1 MTRIPSPRRTVLS
14 LCLLT
19 ALAACGTASAAVIDD
34 DVDIS
39 GHYIQVR
46 LSPDDGG
53 TIHSMRLL
61 TGAENLVGPAGI
73 LLEGFGVP
81 SRYLPNRRVN
91 EKLEA
96 LEEHADRPVLRFSYD
111 CEGPN
116 IQGLHVTRIM
126 EPLPDEASMRVTW
139 LVENR
144 GKEDQW
150 IAPWI
155 GNDLLPGGDVSP
167 EDRIDLTSDAGVIR
181 AERTAWHSA
190 TRNWIAAT
198 APAAQES
205 LFAVFDAD
213 QIYAFLTLWDENSVG
228 RGVQAAFAPKFLKPG
243 ETWKTVYR
251 IGVTRGLRRVDFA
264 TDDLAVELQYS
275 PGTLIALIA
284 AVKPLSGVQ
293 IDARVVAE
301 NGRVW
306 KLPAKKFD
314 IEPGKVI
321 RCTYPWD
328 APADGH
334 YEFMARLIKDGVTL
348 PLGAETG
355 SPHGGIDTRFT
366 VGKPAPRPMEAWTD
380 APHAMDRG
388 PRTLDRTPAFAG
400 EPLVWVAPALEKVF
414 REDRV
419 RPAGTPSPLARISL
433 ARGEREAFQICFRP
447 EKEPLLSLTVEPG
460 DLVHEG
466 GGARIPASDI
476 SVADVRWMPV
486 RIPSHFEGP
495 TGLWPDALPPHRPF
509 VADRGLTSA
518 VWVTVHARRG
528 LPAGLY
534 RGKVALRALDEEPR
548 ELNVE
553 VRVHDFD
560 LPDTPRLKTDFGF
573 WDEAAVR
580 GAKALGGRGDA
591 AALTQAYLD
600 NALEHRVTL
609 REAMALPEPGA
620 GDYGAALAARLPA
633 LRRALEKGATTI
645 AAPPSL
651 LAAPEKLAAL
661 DAFVRREG
669 LGGRVFTPM
678 AYEPPEPAWPGLMD
692 SLAKWRAGAPNVPSS
707 VSTIGLHPF
716 LPDDVDLWCVHAQLM
731 DTQAGLEL
739 LRRIS
744 AGREVW
750 WYVSHTPPR
759 PYGNL
764 FVDFAA
770 VEHRILFWQAWALGM
785 RGMQYWSVNYFP
797 EWQNPHT
804 DLLDSTPVNG
814 DGCLVYPGPDGPVNS
829 IRWETVRDGIEDYDY
844 LSLFMERRNA
854 LLERGGHQELLQRAA
869 SAYNLE
875 NVVPSLVTFSRDG
888 EVLARKRA
896 EIATMIEEMDRA
908 LKTAP
913 PPSAPAPASTPAPTP
928 ALAPSEP
935 FPVRQ
940 FPASEGPR
948 KNFGGRGE

>member
-1 MTRIPSPRRTVLS
+1 MTRRIPKRRPVLF
-14 LCLLT
+14 LFLLLPLV
-19 ALAACGTASAAVIDD
+19 ADWAATAAVIDD
-34 DVDIS
+34 EVDIS
-39 GHYIQVR
+39 GHYMQVR

-81 SRYLPNRRVN
+81 SRYVPNRRVN
-91 EKLEA
+91 EQLEA
-96 LEEHADRPVLRFSYD
+96 LEEHPDRPVLRFSYD

-139 LVENR
+139 MVENR

-167 EDRIDLTSDAGVIR
+167 EDRIDLPTDRGIIR

-190 TRNWIAAT
+190 ARNWIAAT

-213 QIYAFLTLWDENSVG
+213 QIYAFLTLWDEDSVG
-228 RGVQAAFAPKFLKPG
+228 RGVQAAFTPMFLKPG
-243 ETWKTVYR
+243 ASWKTVYR

-293 IDARVVAE
+293 IEARVVAE

-306 KLPAKKFD
+306 KMPAKKFD

-348 PLGAETG
+348 PLGAETN

-366 VGKPAPRPMEAWTD
+366 VGKPAPRTLEAWTD

-388 PRTLDRTPAFAG
+388 PRTLERTPAFAG
-400 EPLVWVAPALEKVF
+400 DPLVWVAPALEKVF
-414 REDRV
+414 REDKV
-419 RPAGTPSPLARISL
+419 KPAGTPSPLARLGL

-447 EKEPLLSLTVEPG
+447 EKEPLLSLGVEPG
-460 DLVHEG
+460 DLVHESG
-466 GGARIPASDI
+466 NARIPAADI
-476 SVADVRWMPV
+476 TVADVRWMPV

-495 TGLWPDALPPHRPF
+495 TGLWPDALPPHKPF
-509 VADRGLTSA
+509 VAERGVTSA
-518 VWVTVHARRG
+518 VWVTVRARQG

-534 RGKVALRALDEEPR
+534 RGKITLRALDAEPR

-553 VRVHDFD
+553 VRVYDFD
-560 LPDTPRLKTDFGF
+560 LPETPRLKTDFGF

-591 AALTQAYLD
+591 ASLTQAYLD

-609 REAMALPEPGA
+609 REAVALPEPGA
-620 GDYGAALAARLPA
+620 GDYGAALAGRLPA
-633 LRRALEKGATTI
+633 LRQALAKGATTI
-645 AAPPSL
+645 AAPPAL

-669 LGGRVFTPM
+669 LQGRVFTPM
-678 AYEPPEPAWPGLMD
+678 AYEPPEPAWPKLMD
-692 SLAKWRAGAPNVPSS
+692 SLAKWRAGAPNVPAS

-716 LPDDVDLWCVHAQLM
+716 LPDDVGLWCVHAQLM
-731 DTQAGLEL
+731 DTQAGLDL

-744 AGREVW
+744 EGREVW

-785 RGMQYWSVNYFP
+785 RGMQYWSVNYFH
-797 EWQNPHT
+797 EWQDPHT

-829 IRWETVRDGIEDYDY
+829 IRWETVRDGVEDYDY
-844 LSLFMERRNA
+844 LSLFMDRRGD
-854 LLERGGHQELLQRAA
+854 LLARGGHQELLQRAA
-869 SAYNLE
+869 AAYNLQT
-875 NVVPSLVTFSRDG
+875 VVPSLVTFTRDPA
-888 EVLARKRA
+888 VLMKKRA

-908 LKTAP
+908 LKAAP
-913 PPSAPAPASTPAPTP
+913 PKTAAPVTPPPAASPVTPPPPPAPAAPAPAETA
-928 ALAPSEP
+928 
-935 FPVRQ
+935 
-940 FPASEGPR
+940 PR